1 MSDYKICQHDIVAVH
16 YKLLEI
22 LVEVDRICRKY
33 QIRYTLEG
41 GTLLGAIKYE
51 GFVPW
56 DDDLDI
62 VMLREDYERFLQIC
76 KKELS
81 YQFFLENNRNSK
93 ELPIDFTKIRMNHTL
108 YVEENS
114 KDLSIHHGL
123 FLDIFPIDNVKLK
136 LLKPQINMI
145 RVLNCAREYNIT
157 KKYKIRKKDP
167 IKKKDKSN
175 KNNKISSMSHSNKK
189 KIVCVV
195 ISILPIKWI
204 NHLSFIV
211 MTLFNSKK
219 TEYVFELCTGNRE
232 FKPLNRKV
240 YEELIEVEF
249 MGKKFF
255 ASKHYEEFLQS
266 RFGDISK
273 LPPIEKRVPS
283 HNIIKCK
290 L

>member
-1 MSDYKICQHDIVAVH
+1 MSDYKICQYDIVLVH
-16 YKLLEI
+16 HKLLEI

-41 GTLLGAIKYE
+41 GTLLGAIKYK

-76 KKELS
+76 KKELDH
-81 YQFFLENNRNSK
+81 QFFLENNRISK
-93 ELPIDFTKIRMNHTL
+93 ELPLDFTKIRMNHTL

-123 FLDIFPIDNVKLK
+123 FLDIFPIDNVSLRF
-136 LLKPQINMI
+136 LKPQINII
-145 RVLNCAREYNIT
+145 RILNCAREY
-157 KKYKIRKKDP
+157 KIRKKYQ
-167 IKKKDKSN
+167 KRKKDQIRE
-175 KNNKISSMSHSNKK
+175 KNQI

-195 ISILPIKWI
+195 ISILPIKWM
-204 NHLSFIV
+204 NHFSFIA
-211 MTLFNSKK
+211 MTLFHSKK

-255 ASKHYEEFLQS
+255 ASKHYEEFLHS